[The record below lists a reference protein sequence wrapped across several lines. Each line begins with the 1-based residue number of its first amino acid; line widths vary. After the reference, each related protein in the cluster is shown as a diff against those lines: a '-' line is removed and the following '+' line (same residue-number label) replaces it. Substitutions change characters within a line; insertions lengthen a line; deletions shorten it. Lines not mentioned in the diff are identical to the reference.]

1 MKSDIEIFKKTLKK
15 QSDAEEKT
23 LAYDFKELVKEC
35 YLYIYEL
42 SQVPVSNDPAILP
55 GTTELDYINARN
67 KVFIPEKAFYDYLEK
82 KKIKIPTTA
91 IGLTE
96 VAQRVLNN
104 NYFSPFNGT
113 PEERARATATHYI
126 SMQLFYKIIEKEAA

>member
-1 MKSDIEIFKKTLKK
+1 MVQLLKSDIEIFKKTLKK

-55 GTTELDYINARN
+55 GTTELDYINNART
-67 KVFIPEKAFYDYLEK
+67 KSLSLI
-82 KKIKIPTTA
+82 
-91 IGLTE
+91 
-96 VAQRVLNN
+96 
-104 NYFSPFNGT
+104 
-113 PEERARATATHYI
+113 
-126 SMQLFYKIIEKEAA
+126 